1 MLDRGVRVKT
11 LRLDGIRVE
20 RDLLKNVLQTT
31 RDIGNLEVGVH
42 TRLHARRVVEVL
54 QEVEMPRLKELRVRA
69 SLSRFFQC

>member
-1 MLDRGVRVKT
+1 VLDRGVRVKT

-31 RDIGNLEVGVH
+31 RDIGNLGVGVH
-42 TRLHARRVVEVL
+42 TQLHARRVVEVL

-69 SLSRFFQC
+69 SLS